1 MENKISC
8 EIVRDLLPS
17 YVDNLTSEVTNQAI
31 ETHIAKC
38 SECKEAVLLM
48 KEPDPKPEA
57 SDSEV
62 DYLKRVRRNST
73 KTALLLGIIMSLFAM
88 VLVFARINFVGNRT
102 GWDAVSC
109 SASISKNTVTV
120 SGRMIDTSRGV
131 ARIGFEEEDGVVR
144 VKIFSAPKSF
154 LNKTDFSKSY
164 EAKGDVTEVRFDQ
177 YIIWENGAQIG
188 RTASELY
195 AHKNSYIGN
204 MSANGKISGDL
215 AIADQFGSFKNELQ
229 TTKEPYGWKLC
240 LEEPIVK
247 EDESSA
253 KQIMTADSYVMIA
266 VIDNLGS
273 VTWEN
278 ENEEGKQEFTVT
290 KEEASAFAGKD
301 IKKCAQSPKELQELL
316 KSLSIK
322 WSGTKD
328 LFLNDTFYVN
338 VCNQSDAKVYGM
350 KMNYYIGGKHIGT
363 RGVQH
368 ADNSI
373 MKKGSKEQFDFMKQ
387 DFNEDISAI
396 GLSEF
401 SFDLAV
407 VDKEGKETTICENR
421 AVAAKYGW
429 TFYYTITEDENG
441 IIVLKEG

>member
-1 MENKISC
+1 
-8 EIVRDLLPS
+8 
-17 YVDNLTSEVTNQAI
+17 
-31 ETHIAKC
+31 
-38 SECKEAVLLM
+38 M

-109 SASISKNTVTV
+109 SASVSKNTVTV

-131 ARIGFEEEDGVVR
+131 ARIGFEEEDGVVH
-144 VKIFSAPKSF
+144 VKIYSAPRSF
-154 LNKTDFSKSY
+154 FNKTDFSKSY
-164 EAKGDVTEVRFDQ
+164 EAKGDVKEVRLEQ

-188 RTASELY
+188 RTASQLY
-195 AHKNSYIGN
+195 AHKNQYIGD
-204 MSANGKISGDL
+204 MPANGKIAGDL

-240 LEEPIVK
+240 LEEAIVK
-247 EDESSA
+247 ADESSA
-253 KQIMTADSYVMIA
+253 KQIMMADSYVMIA

-273 VTWEN
+273 VTWEY

-301 IKKCAQSPKELQELL
+301 IKKSAASPKDLQELL

-328 LFLNDTFYVN
+328 AFLNDTFYVN
-338 VCNQSDAKVYGM
+338 VCNQSDAKVYGLA
-350 KMNYYIGGKHIGT
+350 MNYYIGGKLIGG
-363 RGVQH
+363 RGVVH

-373 MKKGSKEQFDFMKQ
+373 IKKGSKEQFDFVKQ
-387 DFNEDISAI
+387 DFKEDVSAI
-396 GLSEF
+396 SLSEF
-401 SFDLAV
+401 SFDLAIL
-407 VDKEGKETTICENR
+407 DKEGKETTICKNR
-421 AVAAKYGW
+421 TVAAKYGW
-429 TFYYTITEDENG
+429 TFYYTIMEDENG
-441 IIVLKEG
+441 KIVLKEG